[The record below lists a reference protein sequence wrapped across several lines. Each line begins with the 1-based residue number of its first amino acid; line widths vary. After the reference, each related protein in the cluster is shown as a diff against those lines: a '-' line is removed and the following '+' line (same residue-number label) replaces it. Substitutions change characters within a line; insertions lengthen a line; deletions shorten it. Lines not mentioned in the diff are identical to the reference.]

1 MKQRLL
7 FFRRPDNPKAKIW
20 EKKLRA
26 HISKKHPNTMIVE
39 SNPTVVV
46 VLGGDGTI
54 LEAARTW
61 RKTSPLILGLNL
73 GHVGL
78 LAGARKPSEFVGAI
92 DHLLTKQYTEATRM
106 MIRAVVYR
114 KDRIIHETD
123 CLNEVTAQ
131 GLMSPTKMTISV
143 DGHPLQYI
151 HGSGVIVST
160 PTGSTAYNLS
170 AHGPIVT
177 PDINC
182 MIVTELL
189 DHHLPTP
196 SIIIKRTKTIQIDIN
211 EVREREILVLKKT
224 GEAVDAVLTA
234 DDMDLFPLREG
245 DRILVSMSKHAVRF
259 AELEESYFIK
269 SLQAK
274 FAFK

>member
-1 MKQRLL
+1 M
-7 FFRRPDNPKAKIW
+7 W
-20 EKKLRA
+20 EKKLHA
-26 HISKKHPNTMIVE
+26 HIAKKHPSIRVVEDKPTIVIA
-39 SNPTVVV
+39 
-46 VLGGDGTI
+46 LGGDGTI

-61 RKTSPLILGLNL
+61 RKESPLILGLNL
-73 GHVGL
+73 GHVGF
-78 LAGARKPSEFVGAI
+78 LAGARKPSEFMAAV
-92 DHLLTKQYTEATRM
+92 DRLLTKKYSEATRM
-106 MIRAVVYR
+106 MIHAVVYR
-114 KDRIIHETD
+114 KGRVIHETD
-123 CLNEVTAQ
+123 CLNEITAQ

-143 DGHPLQYI
+143 DDHPLQYI
-151 HGSGVIVST
+151 HGSGVIIST

-211 EVREREILVLKKT
+211 EVRERDILVLKKT

-234 DDMDLFPLREG
+234 DDMDLFPLKQG
-245 DRILVSMSKHAVRF
+245 DRILVSISKHAVRF

>member
-1 MKQRLL
+1 MKQRIT
-7 FFRRPDNPKAKIW
+7 FFRRSDNLKAKTW
-20 EKKLRA
+20 ERKLRA
-26 HISKKHPNTMIVE
+26 HIAKRYPSTEIVE
-39 SNPTVVV
+39 TKPTIVI
-46 VLGGDGTI
+46 VLGGDGAI

-61 RKTSPLILGLNL
+61 RRESPILLGLNL
-73 GHVGL
+73 GHVGF
-78 LAGARKPSEFVGAI
+78 LASARKPSEFLGAI
-92 DHLLTKQYTEATRM
+92 DLLLNSKFTKAERM
-106 MIRAVVYR
+106 MLRAQVFRNGRV
-114 KDRIIHETD
+114 IHETD

-151 HGSGVIVST
+151 HGSGVIVAT

-170 AHGPIVT
+170 AHGPIVS

-196 SIIIKRTKTIQIDIN
+196 SIIIKRTKTIHIDIN
-211 EVREREILVLKKT
+211 EVRERNILTLRKT

-234 DDMDLFPLREG
+234 DDMDLFPLKQG
-245 DRILVSMSKHAVRF
+245 DRIEVSVSKHVVRF
-259 AELEESYFIK
+259 AEFEESYFIK